1 MTSRRQFLSGVLA
14 LGAFAALS
22 PSLRAQGPKR
32 LVMIH
37 LFGGNDG
44 LNTVVPYTDAA
55 YLKARPSLA
64 VRDVLPISAGLGL
77 HPALRPLLPLWQRGK
92 MAIVQGVG
100 YPDPNRS
107 HFISSDIWQSAHTG
121 TGSPDGWLGRVAARQ
136 GWDTVQVDDRSLCRA
151 LWTPPGSRSVPICVQ
166 HDQPLP
172 ASRPAW
178 MQTTLEQLY
187 AGSEQP
193 YLGATFAKLKYCQ
206 GEHWDGPPL
215 HASLRAILDLWPQG
229 RIFHTSLGGFDT
241 HGAQAPRQAQALGQV
256 AEALADFYAQLQQR
270 NWHQDTLIV
279 VYSEFGRRVE
289 ENASQGT
296 DHGGAAPLFL
306 LGGKVKGGLYGEHPS
321 LTRLVDG
328 DLAHGYDFRQVYAT
342 ILEDWLGAD
351 SRPILG
357 REFGKLACW
366 A

>member
-1 MTSRRQFLSGVLA
+1 MITTRRQFLTGVLA
-14 LGAFAALS
+14 LGAFA
-22 PSLRAQGPKR
+22 SLPKVARAGQKR

-44 LNTVVPYTDAA
+44 LNTVIPHSDAA
-55 YLKARPSLA
+55 YRKARPSLA
-64 VRDVLPISAGLGL
+64 LKDVLPIAAGLGL
-77 HPALRPLLPLWQRGK
+77 HPALKPLLPLWQRGS

-107 HFISSDIWQSAHTG
+107 HFISTDMWQSAGART
-121 TGSPDGWLGRVAARQ
+121 PDGWLGRLAASQ
-136 GWDTVQVDDRSLCRA
+136 GWDTVQVDDSSLCRA

-166 HDQPLP
+166 HDQPAP
-172 ASRPAW
+172 VPRPAW
-178 MQTTLEQLY
+178 MQSALNQLY
-187 AGSEQP
+187 SSSDQTH
-193 YLGATFAKLKYCQ
+193 LGATFAKMQSCQ

-215 HASLRAILDLWPQG
+215 SASLRAMLDLWPQG

-241 HGAQAPRQAQALGQV
+241 HGNQGPRQSEVLGQLAV
-256 AEALADFYAQLQQR
+256 ALAEFYGELQR
-270 NWHQDTLIV
+270 RAWDKETLIV

-321 LTRLVDG
+321 LTNLVDG

-342 ILEDWLGAD
+342 ILEDWLGAE
-351 SRPILG
+351 SRIVLG
-357 REFGKLACW
+357 REFGKIAWW